1 MPPPPPPHTAPATD
15 HVAGPPLVSVITPT
29 YNEAEN
35 IGALLERLDE
45 ALHDV
50 SHEIIVVDDDS
61 PDETW
66 RIAEEYA
73 ESHHTVRVLRRFH
86 DKGLSPAVLA
96 GMELAE
102 GRALAVIDAD
112 GQHDEGILPTMA
124 RKVAYGDADIC
135 VGSRAS
141 DGGSYGDWS
150 KARRLVSWVATLI
163 ARLFLRVPLS
173 DPMSGYFVISR
184 EAFEEAAAD
193 VNPQGFKI
201 LLEFLGRRPDLSVI
215 EVGYRF
221 RQRTAGETKLNSSVI
236 RSYLLAV
243 FDLRFGHVVKPQL
256 LLYTLVGLAGVG
268 VNFGAIV
275 VGEALGL
282 GSITTGSEAIDP
294 LPVPVLTG
302 LLTQLVMTFAANNW
316 FTFWENRY
324 QGSRVAVGFALFSVI
339 SAYGLLIQ
347 FSVAKWFDIVGL
359 GEGVLSAGAASALH
373 QLIAILVAF
382 QASYFLNIN
391 LTWRRRERDAERLTG
406 Q

>member
-1 MPPPPPPHTAPATD
+1 MTPPPDSSASHPRPQAAP
-15 HVAGPPLVSVITPT
+15 LLSVITPT

-35 IGALLERLDE
+35 IVGLLERVE
-45 ALHDV
+45 TALAGITY
-50 SHEIIVVDDDS
+50 EIIVVDDDS

-66 RIAEEYA
+66 QLAEAYA
-73 ESHHTVRVLRRFH
+73 EDHQRVRVLRRFH

-102 GRALAVIDAD
+102 GRTLGVIDAD
-112 GQHDEGILPTMA
+112 GQHDEAILAAMA
-124 RKVAYGDADIC
+124 ERVASGDADIC

-150 KARRLVSWVATLI
+150 RSRRLVSWVATLI

-184 EAFEEAAAD
+184 EAFEDAAPD

-201 LLEFLGRRPDLSVI
+201 LLEFLGRRPQLRVA
-215 EVGYRF
+215 EMGYTF
-221 RQRTAGETKLNSSVI
+221 RSRTAGETKLNSSVI

-256 LLYTLVGLAGVG
+256 LLYTLVGLFGVG
-268 VNFGAIV
+268 VNFAVIV
-275 VGEALGL
+275 VGEAVGL
-282 GSITTGSEAIDP
+282 GSISTGSEAIDP
-294 LPVPVLTG
+294 LPVPVLVG
-302 LLTQLVMTFAANNW
+302 LIAQLLVTFAANNW

-324 QGSRVAVGFALFSVI
+324 QGSRLAVGFGLFFII
-339 SAYGLLIQ
+339 SAYGLMIQ
-347 FSVAKWFDIVGL
+347 FAIAKWLDIINLV
-359 GEGVLSAGAASALH
+359 EGPLSQGVAAALQ

-382 QASYFLNIN
+382 QASYFLNVN
-391 LTWRRRERDAERLTG
+391 LTWRRRERDEEQRVAG
-406 Q
+406 